1 MRLVT
6 VLIADNFVLTLRKD
20 IAVLSEGIYCDIIYA
35 FAIAKSTRYL
45 QHTDIHFQF
54 LAIIRDNSIVGIDH
68 YDQHFSHTCF
78 VLLC

>member
-20 IAVLSEGIYCDIIYA
+20 IAVLSEGMYCNIIYA

-45 QHTDIHFQF
+45 QHTDIHLHF
-54 LAIIRDNSIVGIDH
+54 LVRDNSIVGIDH
-68 YDQHFSHTCF
+68 YDQHFSCACF